1 MDNLYLEEAI
11 AHILAACQGPAA
23 EEEIPVSQALGRILA
38 GDIQAGFPIPPFP
51 RSPLDGYALRSADIR
66 GASPENPVSLTVTE
80 TILAGD
86 TPRFPLMPGLCARIM
101 TGAMIPEGADCVIRQ
116 EDTDMG
122 KERVSI
128 SNALSPWQ
136 NYCFA
141 GEDTMAED
149 VVMRAGERLSYVHLG
164 VLAGLGLCRVPV
176 FALPKIA
183 LITTGSEVVEPG
195 LPLPPGKIYNSN
207 LALIQA
213 RLESL
218 GLPPF
223 YTAHVGDSVP
233 DCCEKIRQAVG
244 LGAHLILTTGGVSVG
259 QMDILHEV
267 FVRLPAQKIFWRV
280 NLKPGSPALF
290 GLYGSTPLLSLS
302 GNPFAALA
310 TFELLARPALAAL
323 SGNPGL
329 NLRPGRGILT
339 GSFDKRSPGRRFL
352 RARCHDGLVTL
363 PETKR
368 HSSGMLSSALGCNC
382 LVDIPAGSPP
392 LPAGSPVS
400 LLFLEPEWQK

>member
-1 MDNLYLEEAI
+1 MENLYLEEAI
-11 AHILAACQGPAA
+11 AQILAVCKEPANT
-23 EEEIPVSQALGRILA
+23 EEIPVSQAMGRILA
-38 GDIQAGFPIPPFP
+38 EDIRAGFPIPPFP
-51 RSPLDGYALRSADIR
+51 RSPLDGYALRSADTC
-66 GASPENPVSLTVTE
+66 GASPESPVTLTVTE

-86 TPRFPLMPGLCARIM
+86 TSRIPVSSGFCARIM
-101 TGAMIPEGADCVIRQ
+101 TGAMIPESADCVIRQ
-116 EDTDMG
+116 EDTDLG
-122 KERVSI
+122 EGQVEIYS
-128 SNALSPWQ
+128 SLSPYQ

-141 GEDTMAED
+141 GEDTLAEE

-164 VLAGLGLCRVPV
+164 VLAGLGLCLVPV
-176 FALPKIA
+176 FVLPKIA

-195 LPLPPGKIYNSN
+195 LPLPAGKIYNSN
-207 LALIQA
+207 LALLRA

-223 YTAHVGDSVP
+223 YAVHVGDSVS
-233 DCCEKIRQAVG
+233 DCCEKIRQAAAK
-244 LGAHLILTTGGVSVG
+244 GAQLILTTGGVSVG

-267 FVRLPAQKIFWRV
+267 FSKLPARQIFWKVRC
-280 NLKPGSPALF
+280 KPGSPALF
-290 GLYGSTPLLSLS
+290 GLYGSSLLLSLS

-329 NLRPGRGILT
+329 NLQPGRGTLVN
-339 GSFDKRSPGRRFL
+339 GFDKKSPGRRFL
-352 RARCHDGLVTL
+352 RARYHDGLVSL

-368 HSSGMLSSALGCNC
+368 HSSGMLGSALGCNC

-400 LLFLEPEWQK
+400 LFFLEPKD